1 MKSID
6 ATSLTIKTKEGSL
19 APRYTEEVKELITN
33 IAVITKEG
41 MQSNKPLVDLQ
52 LTDAEGNQYFT
63 ALSGAI
69 LINLAA
75 AIKGA
80 GGE

>member
-6 ATSLTIKTKEGSL
+6 ATSLTIKIKEGSL
-19 APRYTEEVKELITN
+19 APRYADGEKELITN
-33 IAVITKEG
+33 VAIITKEG

-75 AIKGA
+75 VIKGV